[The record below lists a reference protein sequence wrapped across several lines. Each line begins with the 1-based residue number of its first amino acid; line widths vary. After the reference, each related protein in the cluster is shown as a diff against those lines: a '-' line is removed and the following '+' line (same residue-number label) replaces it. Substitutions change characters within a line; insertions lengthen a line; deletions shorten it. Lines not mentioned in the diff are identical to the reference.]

1 MAKVSLSILK
11 NENQQGRE
19 KAFYHNI
26 FCDEV
31 FWTQYNI
38 LQTHKLMYD
47 YLNQVKMSKSS
58 DWFCNTTWHLKNDGR
73 NTVLI
78 WKKKY
83 TLGWTRSWIYMWA
96 LAWFYFIIIFFLD
109 ARRWSALDSV
119 LWNHS
124 LPSVCN

>member
-47 YLNQVKMSKSS
+47 YLNQVKMSKS

-73 NTVLI
+73 NAVLI
-78 WKKKY
+78 WKKKK
-83 TLGWTRSWIYMWA
+83 TLWDELIVAFTCE
-96 LAWFYFIIIFFLD
+96 
-109 ARRWSALDSV
+109 
-119 LWNHS
+119 
-124 LPSVCN
+124 P